1 MKMDVIVLK
10 DGKTNTYIAFVKKFP
25 SVVIQADDKKD
36 IPVKIQDAWK
46 VFLAMLIRQQEFK
59 YSEAELV

>member
-10 DGKTNTYIAFVKKFP
+10 DGKTNIYIAFVKKFP